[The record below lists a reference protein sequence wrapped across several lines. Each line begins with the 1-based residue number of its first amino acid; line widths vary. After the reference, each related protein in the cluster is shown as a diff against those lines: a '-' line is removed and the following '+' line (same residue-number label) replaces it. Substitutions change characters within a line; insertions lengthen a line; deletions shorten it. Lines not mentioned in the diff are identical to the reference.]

1 MDNNVFFRLKNER
14 LRLGLG
20 QSDVANATDVSLKT
34 VQRWEKEIAIPS
46 DKLALLVNLGVD
58 AQYIVTGRRSSN
70 SLSLDDVFLL
80 EKIRQAGLET
90 RNKILMLLLGG
101 KEISTNGVVN
111 QNNVV
116 HGQQAGSNNEQVNNF
131 GTTTQNSAVKV
142 KKMRKGTVV
151 GIKNN

>member
-80 EKIRQAGLET
+80 
-90 RNKILMLLLGG
+90 
-101 KEISTNGVVN
+101 S
-111 QNNVV
+111 
-116 HGQQAGSNNEQVNNF
+116 
-131 GTTTQNSAVKV
+131 
-142 KKMRKGTVV
+142 
-151 GIKNN
+151 